1 MTHREVARAHFP
13 NLASTLLA
21 DRTVVALT
29 PASQDA
35 AWTAGVCWDIA
46 RAVARSGRRV
56 LLVDLHLEQ
65 SVLETGATGPADEGL
80 VDAFVFGV
88 SLTHVARLQEPEL
101 YYIGVGTAPPNP
113 VDVWS
118 SERWKR
124 LARGFGSEGALM
136 LLCTP
141 PAALV
146 RLGVR
151 PDGLIVVAPNGFQPD
166 SLTFPG
172 IASTLAGGT
181 PLVAVVR
188 EAPPP
193 PPGRRDS
200 GATRRRDSAGS
211 RAVGFQ
217 PTRRSGVP
225 PYATVGAAAVAILAV
240 VLLLRAADSGE
251 SAPINATAA
260 APTQGLAVPPPQPP
274 APVPEGDSLFYSVQV
289 AAFNTM
295 GQAIEHAKT
304 YDDAAGAATVS
315 PVRLGRQGVWH
326 RVLVGAVPTAL
337 AADSLLRRLWQRG
350 RLERPNGTI
359 LRTPHAYEIAR
370 MSTPNAARDS
380 ASGLRDRGVAAYIV
394 AAPDGRSRLLAGAF
408 EGPEQAAVA
417 DSLLRLAGLRA
428 TLIQRAGIRP

>member
-1 MTHREVARAHFP
+1 VA
-13 NLASTLLA
+13 
-21 DRTVVALT
+21 
-29 PASQDA
+29 Q
-35 AWTAGVCWDIA
+35 
-46 RAVARSGRRV
+46 SGRRV
-56 LLVDLHLEQ
+56 VLVDLHLEQ
-65 SVLETGATGPADEGL
+65 PVLETGATGPADEGL
-80 VDAFVFGV
+80 VDAFVFGA

-166 SLTFPG
+166 SLAFPG

-200 GATRRRDSAGS
+200 GATRRDSAAT
-211 RAVGFQ
+211 RAFGFQ
-217 PTRRSGVP
+217 PARRSGVP
-225 PYATVGAAAVAILAV
+225 PYATVAAAAVAILAV

-251 SAPINATAA
+251 STPINATAA
-260 APTQGLAVPPPQPP
+260 GPTQGLAVPPPQP
-274 APVPEGDSLFYSVQV
+274 ATPVSQGDSLFYSVQV

-304 YDDAAGAATVS
+304 FDDAAGAATVS

>member
-13 NLASTLLA
+13 NLAPTLLA
-21 DRTVVALT
+21 GRTVVALT
-29 PASQDA
+29 PASQDS

-151 PDGLIVVAPNGFQPD
+151 ADGLIVVAPNGFQPD

-172 IASTLAGGT
+172 IAATLAGGT

-200 GATRRRDSAGS
+200 GATRQRDSAGS

-217 PTRRSGVP
+217 PARRSGVP

-251 SAPINATAA
+251 SAPTR
-260 APTQGLAVPPPQPP
+260 GLAVPPPQPQP
-274 APVPEGDSLFYSVQV
+274 AAPVPEGDSLFYSVQV

-295 GQAIEHAKT
+295 GQAIEHAKN

-408 EGPEQAAVA
+408 EGAEQAAVA

-428 TLIQRAGIRP
+428 TLIQRVGIRP